1 MIFTDASPPRR
12 AWLPLVTVILAAR
25 AAGASEHSI
34 DQHQSVDPNGIVE
47 IVDVAGSVLVSGWDQ
62 PEVAVTG
69 QAGDDVQRVELSS
82 SGNRTTIRVLVPEG
96 GHWRGDSS
104 AKLVIRVP
112 THSSLNV
119 SLVSADLKLSG
130 VSGAQQIRTVS
141 GEIKSDGGGAARI
154 NTVSGDVHLSVPD
167 ATAAE
172 IETMSGNV
180 TVNGAGGDV
189 SISTVSGD
197 GRLALGALR
206 SFRLRTVSGDF
217 SIGAGLESAAN
228 FEAESISGNLRVD
241 FAGAPAMQLDAQT
254 LSGDIH
260 NCKAPE
266 AVKMQHGPGTRLNFS
281 SGDGRA
287 QVRLS
292 SNSGDLAVCVKG
304 SDRAPAPGGEA
315 PRR

>member
-1 MIFTDASPPRR
+1 MIFTNASPSRR
-12 AWLPLVTVILAAR
+12 ACLALVVAVFVAR

-34 DQHQSVDPNGIVE
+34 DQHQNADPNGIVE
-47 IVDVAGSVLVSGWDQ
+47 IIDVAGSVLISGWDQ
-62 PEVAVTG
+62 PQVAVTG
-69 QAGDDVQRVELSS
+69 QAGAEVQRVELSS
-82 SGNRTTIRVLVPEG
+82 SGNRTTIRVVVPDG
-96 GHWRGDSS
+96 SHWPDNGW
-104 AKLVIRVP
+104 AKLSIHVP
-112 THSSLNV
+112 AHSSLNV

-154 NTVSGDVHLSVPD
+154 NTVSGDVHLSVPE

-172 IETMSGNV
+172 IETMSGDV
-180 TVNGAGGDV
+180 TVTGAGGDV

-217 SIGAGLESAAN
+217 TIGAALDPGAN
-228 FEAESISGNLRVD
+228 FEAESISGNLRID
-241 FAGAPAMQLDAQT
+241 FAGAPGMQLDAQT

-266 AVKMQHGPGTRLNFS
+266 AVRVQHGPGTRLEFS
-281 SGDGRA
+281 NGDGKA
-287 QVRLS
+287 QVHLS
-292 SNSGDLAVCVKG
+292 SNSGDLAVCVK
-304 SDRAPAPGGEA
+304 
-315 PRR
+315 

>member
-1 MIFTDASPPRR
+1 MIFPDASPPRR
-12 AWLPLVTVILAAR
+12 TWLPLLAVILAAR

-34 DQHQSVDPNGIVE
+34 DQHQSVDPNGIVD
-47 IVDVAGSVLVSGWDQ
+47 IVEVAGSVVVSGWDQ

-69 QAGDDVQRVELSS
+69 QAGDDVQRVEVSS
-82 SGNRTTIRVLVPEG
+82 PGNRTTIHVLVPGG
-96 GHWRGDSS
+96 GHGRGDGS

-154 NTVSGDVHLSVPD
+154 NTVSGDVQLSVPD

-217 SIGAGLESAAN
+217 IIGAGLEAA
-228 FEAESISGNLRVD
+228 A
-241 FAGAPAMQLDAQT
+241 
-254 LSGDIH
+254 
-260 NCKAPE
+260 
-266 AVKMQHGPGTRLNFS
+266 
-281 SGDGRA
+281 
-287 QVRLS
+287 
-292 SNSGDLAVCVKG
+292 
-304 SDRAPAPGGEA
+304 
-315 PRR
+315 